1 MDRTSTIV
9 ITFTC
14 LGILLGLFA
23 GYVLFSRHDCSDIP
37 IAPILETQEDIK
49 FIPVEQTEPE
59 IILSLMGER

>member
-1 MDRTSTIV
+1 MKESNIV

-23 GYVLFSRHDCSDIP
+23 GYVLFSRQDCSDIP
-37 IAPILETQEDIK
+37 VAPILKSQEDIK